1 MSATAALVREVLL
14 DGTES
19 HAPEARSFA
28 LALANK
34 EYMKSAAQYVFR
46 SSDRTSMQMSS
57 CSRPTERVKA
67 SLEMEQRRFICNA
80 GISAVTLKRSWH

>member
-1 MSATAALVREVLL
+1 VSATAALVREVLL

-19 HAPEARSFA
+19 HTPEARSFA